1 MRALL
6 SLAVGL
12 CLLGVH
18 SAYCQDAQINRQNR
32 SVDVTV
38 SETVKVAP
46 DFAVVTLGC
55 MTYGETHDEAYQ
67 ANLKI
72 ADQVIQAIQKAG
84 VSKQQI
90 ENSTIQLSENPAAN
104 FRPDLKGRQFM
115 AHETWQ
121 IHLSVSDAQK
131 IIDDAVAAGA
141 NGIETVTWDVS
152 DPQALEAKA
161 RAVAMKKARETAA
174 QIAESGGAK
183 LGELLYASNLQENT
197 MYGGVAGGVIG
208 SGSEFGVGGG
218 VAVPV
223 FSLKLFPSKVEKE
236 ATVRAIFALD

>member
-6 SLAVGL
+6 SLGVGL

-18 SAYCQDAQINRQNR
+18 SAYCQDNQINRQNR

-38 SETVKVAP
+38 YETVKVAP

-84 VSKQQI
+84 VSKQQV
-90 ENSTIQLSENPAAN
+90 ENSTIQLGENPYAYN
-104 FRPDLKGRQFM
+104 RPDLKARQFES
-115 AHETWQ
+115 HETWQ
-121 IHLSVSDAQK
+121 IRVPASAAQK
-131 IIDDAVAAGA
+131 IVDAAVTAGA
-141 NGIETVTWDVS
+141 NGIEGVSWDVS
-152 DPQALEAKA
+152 DPEALEAKA
-161 RAVAMKKARETAA
+161 RAAAMKKARETAA

-183 LGELLYASNLQENT
+183 LGELLYGSNAQENT
-197 MYGGVAGGVIG
+197 MVGGAIGGVPGGN
-208 SGSEFGVGGG
+208 EYGVGGG
-218 VAVPV
+218 IGTPT

-236 ATVRAIFALD
+236 ATVRAVFALD